1 MYKNLIKRESYIK
14 GLDEYIDSDFIKF
27 FVGIRRCGKTSLL
40 YSLVDELKNKG
51 IKEENIIF
59 ISFESPEYNLI
70 ENFQELDEIVYNKV
84 NDIDGKIYLFFDEIQ
99 EVKEWE
105 KSINGYRVSFDCDIY
120 ISGSNSKLLSNE
132 LSTLLAGR
140 YIKINVYPFSFKE
153 FLQYMDEIENI
164 DLNNDKIEL
173 LFKDHYLNYGGM
185 PGILSLKANEF
196 KISAL
201 RDIYNSIIFNDII
214 SRFKIRNIDLLK
226 RFIRFMISSTGQTFS
241 SKKIK
246 NYLRNNKIYTTQDTL
261 LKYNEYLQETF
272 FLSKCRRQ
280 DLIGKKEMKIY
291 EKYYLMDHGFHNALI
306 GSNEKI
312 IGRILENIV
321 YIELLRRSYEVN
333 VGKIY
338 DKEIGFVCKKNGKY
352 IYIQV
357 SYLLANEKTI
367 KREFRPLMNIPD
379 KYDTYVISM
388 DQFDLSRDGIK
399 HRNLIDFLLSNEI

>member
-338 DKEIGFVCKKNGKY
+338 DKEIDFVCKKNGKY